1 MKKMMVLALTLA
13 MTMLAAAGLCDTLRV
28 GMECNYAPYNWT
40 QSDASDNAVAI
51 AAGGYADG
59 YDVRIA
65 KIIAEKLGMDLE
77 IVKTEWDG
85 LTPALLSG
93 NIDVIIAGMS
103 PTAERRMTIDFTDAY
118 YETGLTVVVRKDSAF
133 AAAKSLSDFAGA
145 KITGQMSTF
154 HYDMIDQIPGVV
166 KMPAQ
171 DTFPTMIV
179 AVSSGAIDGYIADR
193 PGAVSAVSANPDLT
207 YVTFEE
213 GQGFTVSP
221 DDAQIAVGVKQGSEL
236 KEKINEVLA
245 GISTDERNEIMDAVV
260 LAQPL
265 SE

>member
-118 YETGLTVVVRKDSAF
+118 YETELTVVVRKDSAF

-154 HYDMIDQIPGVV
+154 HYD
-166 KMPAQ
+166 
-171 DTFPTMIV
+171 
-179 AVSSGAIDGYIADR
+179 
-193 PGAVSAVSANPDLT
+193 
-207 YVTFEE
+207 E

>member
-1 MKKMMVLALTLA
+1 MKKMLVLA
-13 MTMLAAAGLCDTLRV
+13 MTMAMVLLAAAGVCETLRV

-40 QSDASDNAVAI
+40 QSDASENAVAI

-65 KIIAEKLGMDLE
+65 KIIADKLGMDLE

-103 PTAERRMTIDFTDAY
+103 PTAERKMTIDFTDSY
-118 YETGLTVVVRKDSAF
+118 YDTELTVVVRKDSAF
-133 AAAKSLSDFAGA
+133 ASAKNLADLAGA

-154 HYDMIDQIPGVV
+154 HYDMIDQIEGAV
-166 KMPAQ
+166 KMPA
-171 DTFPTMIV
+171 T
-179 AVSSGAIDGYIADR
+179 
-193 PGAVSAVSANPDLT
+193 SANPDLT
-207 YVTFEE
+207 YVTFDE

-221 DDAQIAVGVKQGSEL
+221 DDAQIAVGVRQGSEL
-236 KEKINEVLA
+236 KEQINEILA
-245 GISTDERNEIMDAVV
+245 GISAEERNNIMDAVV

>member
-1 MKKMMVLALTLA
+1 MKKLMTILLALALVC
-13 MTMLAAAGLCDTLRV
+13 AASLGAAQTLRV

-40 QSDASDNAVAI
+40 QSEPGEDAVAI

-65 KIIAEKLGMDLE
+65 KIIADKLGMDLE

-103 PTAERRMTIDFTDAY
+103 PTEERKLTIDFTDAY
-118 YETGLTVVVRKDSAF
+118 YVTELCVVVRKDSKF
-133 AAAKSLSDFAGA
+133 AAAQSLADFAGA

-154 HYDMIDQIPGVV
+154 HYDEIDQIPGAV

-193 PGAVSAVSANPDLT
+193 PGAVSATSSNPDLT
-207 YVTFEE
+207 FLTFAE
-213 GQGFTVSP
+213 GEGFEVAP
-221 DDAQIAVGVKQGSEL
+221 EDAEIAVGIRQGSEL
-236 KEKINEVLA
+236 KAQINEILA
-245 GISTDERNEIMDAVV
+245 GITDEERNAIMDAAVA
-260 LAQPL
+260 AQPL